1 MKFDIGELG
10 GDNERSI
17 SERMRRAVDSLQLGE
32 FTVSPVNYDFSP
44 LDGRGQS
51 KTVIQTYISV
61 FTLSVFKALCLITPL
76 LQPCGLFVM

>member
-51 KTVIQTYISV
+51 KIVIQTISV
-61 FTLSVFKALCLITPL
+61 FTLSVFKALCLFTPL

>member
-51 KTVIQTYISV
+51 KIVIQTISV